1 MNLSSSISIK
11 ERSDMFN
18 KKLSVFLIGIL
29 LAFVLYLQPYR
40 FVVVVGE
47 SMEPTY
53 YSGQILLAKR
63 SLIIEKNDVVVVKSD
78 ALGVLIKR
86 VAYGP
91 GEHYYF
97 LMNKN
102 NKAPLLIKDNS
113 FENITK
119 YNHTFSEK
127 NILDLKVPL
136 KYYYILGDNADNS
149 EDSRSFGAIEQS
161 EILFKIVN

>member
-11 ERSDMFN
+11 ERSAMFN

-29 LAFVLYLQPYR
+29 LAIVLYLQPYR
-40 FVVVVGE
+40 FVVVIGE

-53 YSGQILLAKR
+53 HSGQILLAKR
-63 SLIIEKNDVVVVKSD
+63 SLIIEKNDVVVVKSES
-78 ALGVLIKR
+78 LGIIIKR

-91 GEHYYF
+91 GEHYYL

-102 NKAPLLIKDNS
+102 DNMPLLIRDNS

-119 YNHTFSEK
+119 YNHIFSK
-127 NILDLKVPL
+127 NNILDLKVPL
-136 KYYYILGDNADNS
+136 KYYYILGDNAGNS

>member
-1 MNLSSSISIK
+1 MNFSSSISLK
-11 ERSDMFN
+11 ERSAMFN
-18 KKLSVFLIGIL
+18 KKLSVFIIGSL
-29 LAFVLYLQPYR
+29 LALVLYLQPYR

-53 YSGQILLAKR
+53 HSGQILLAKR
-63 SLIIEKNDVVVVKSD
+63 SLIIEKNDVVVVKTTD
-78 ALGVLIKR
+78 LGIIIKR

-91 GEHYYF
+91 GEHYYL

-102 NKAPLLIKDNS
+102 DSMPVLIRDNS
-113 FENITK
+113 FENVTK
-119 YNHTFSEK
+119 YYETFTKK

-136 KYYYILGDNADNS
+136 KYYYILGDNAANS

-161 EILFKIVN
+161 QILYKIVN